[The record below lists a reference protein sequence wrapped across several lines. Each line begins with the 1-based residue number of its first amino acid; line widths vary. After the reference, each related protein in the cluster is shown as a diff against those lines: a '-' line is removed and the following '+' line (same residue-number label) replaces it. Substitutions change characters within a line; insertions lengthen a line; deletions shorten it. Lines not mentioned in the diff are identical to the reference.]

1 VARSGGFIVTTV
13 GYLQKLYPVRITTPF
28 GDSSLLVDQL
38 EGEESI
44 SGLYLYRLRMVSESS
59 SLAFETIVAKEAS
72 LSIAMP
78 EDDKRF
84 VHGIVSRFRQ
94 AGSTVRL
101 TTYHAELRPRLWLLT
116 KTRDSRIFQNKTVPD
131 IIKQILSE
139 YGVTDIKDALTGT
152 YKARDYCVQYQE
164 SAFDFISRLM
174 ESEGIAY
181 WFTHTDSAHT
191 LVLADDG
198 SAYDAGPTLSTSA
211 GGVAGALTDVLP
223 ECDIEV
229 QVTSGKYRSDDY
241 NFETPATDLL
251 GVATGK
257 TATDLDVYD
266 YPAGQDS
273 KDGVEAVV
281 DRRLQALEL
290 EGRVIHGASNNA
302 ALAPGASFTLQD
314 HPRADFNA
322 DYVVSKVWHRADQ
335 NSYSNSFEGFP
346 KEVRFRPSLVTPSPR
361 IFGCQTALV
370 VGKSGEEITTDKYG
384 RIKVKFHWDQA
395 PAADE
400 TASCWVRVSQGW
412 AGKQWGMFFLPRIG
426 QEVVVSF
433 LDGDPDRPLVTGC
446 VYNAQQTVPYALP
459 DNRTQSGI
467 KTDSSKG
474 GGGFNEI
481 RLEDKKGEESFA
493 VQAQKD
499 MTITVLNDQ
508 TATIKNKRS
517 VTVTG
522 DETHAND
529 ANLTYTIKKDL
540 SLDVSGKVTLNVTGD
555 LTLKVTGAM
564 QIEGSKDIS
573 TKAGMNLKQ
582 EAGTNLSQQAGANL
596 SAQAGAQL
604 NVKGALANVESDGP
618 MVIKGAIVKIN

>member
-1 VARSGGFIVTTV
+1 VARRRGFIVTPV
-13 GYLQKLYPVRITTPF
+13 GYLQQLYPVRITTPF
-28 GDSSLLVDQL
+28 GDSNLLVDQL

-59 SLAFETIVAKEAS
+59 SLAFETIVGKEAS

-78 EDDKRF
+78 EGDKRF

-94 AGSTVRL
+94 AGSTVRF
-101 TTYHAELRPRLWLLT
+101 TTYHAELCPRLWLLT

-181 WFTHTDSAHT
+181 WFTHTESAHT

-198 SAYDAGPTLSTSA
+198 SAYDGGPTLSTSA

-223 ECDIEV
+223 ECAIEV

-290 EGRVIHGASNNA
+290 QGRIIHGASNNA

-314 HPRADFNA
+314 HLRADFNA
-322 DYVVSKVWHRADQ
+322 DYVVSKVWHQADQ

-346 KEVRFRPSLVTPSPR
+346 KEVRFRPPLVTPSPR
-361 IFGCQTALV
+361 IFGCQTARV

-395 PAADE
+395 PPADE

-433 LDGDPDRPLVTGC
+433 VDGDPDRPLVTGC
-446 VYNAQQTVPYALP
+446 VYNAQQTVPYTLP

-481 RLEDKKGEESFA
+481 RFEDKKGEESFA

-529 ANLTYTIKKDL
+529 ANLTYTVKKDL
-540 SLDVSGKVTLNVTGD
+540 ALDVSGKVTVNVTGE

-564 QIEGSKDIS
+564 QIESSQNIT
-573 TKAGMNLKQ
+573 TKAGANLTQ
-582 EAGTNLSQQAGANL
+582 EAGANL
-596 SAQAGAQL
+596 SAKAGAQL

-618 MVIKGAIVKIN
+618 LVIKGAIVKIN